1 MALTASRGVRS
12 ALLRLLALSSI
23 IPSIAATPG
32 SIKLKS
38 RQRHASKHPLQRRSA
53 VSEPLTDWYSGT
65 DLQVRDT
72 RSPIAQTDTKIK

>member
-1 MALTASRGVRS
+1 
-12 ALLRLLALSSI
+12 LLRLLALSSI
-23 IPSIAATPG
+23 IPSIAAAPS

-38 RQRHASKHPLQRRSA
+38 RQNHAPKHPLHRRSA

-72 RSPIAQTDTKIK
+72 QFPIPRTNTEIK